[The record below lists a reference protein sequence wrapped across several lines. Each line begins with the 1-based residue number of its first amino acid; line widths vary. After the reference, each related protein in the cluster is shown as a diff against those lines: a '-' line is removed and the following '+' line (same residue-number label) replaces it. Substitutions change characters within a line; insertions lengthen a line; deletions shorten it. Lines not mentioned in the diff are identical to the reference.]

1 MGVVAIGATIGIDRS
16 MVDVAVAV
24 LVERVVI
31 FDDDDEG
38 VEDTR

>member
-1 MGVVAIGATIGIDRS
+1 MGVVAIGAIIGIDRS